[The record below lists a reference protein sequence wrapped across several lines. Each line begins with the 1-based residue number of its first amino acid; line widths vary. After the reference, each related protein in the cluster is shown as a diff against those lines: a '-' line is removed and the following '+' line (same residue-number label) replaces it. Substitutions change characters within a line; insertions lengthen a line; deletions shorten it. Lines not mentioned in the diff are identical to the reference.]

1 MAETAMSNVMLE
13 SAGYDVGAYFAL
25 VQRIDIH
32 DSILGFHAQQ
42 GIEKALKAALFKH
55 SVFVPKTHSLGYL
68 LQALSDANVEA
79 PPHADLI
86 DTLDPYAVQARY
98 GALGIGALDRL
109 IVGTWLKDVVDW
121 AAGL

>member
-1 MAETAMSNVMLE
+1 MAETAMSTVMLE

-25 VQRIDIH
+25 VQRTDIH

-55 SVFVPKTHSLGYL
+55 SVFVPKTHSLGHL

-79 PPHADLI
+79 PPQCRLHRHTRSLRR
-86 DTLDPYAVQARY
+86 T
-98 GALGIGALDRL
+98 GALR
-109 IVGTWLKDVVDW
+109 GTRQQRTGPAQRGDMVEPC
-121 AAGL
+121 G